1 MRPAKV
7 VLLLGCVAAAGV
19 SLGACREDEQGRV
32 LIFEKGVYLGKPD
45 TPVSEDA
52 RRALSAR
59 IQHQNERAGPQGG
72 GGSPSGAPPDVR
84 PPSGASLGPAPVPT
98 DTLRERIRRQSG
110 N

>member
-1 MRPAKV
+1 MRPAKF

-59 IQHQNERAGPQGG
+59 IQHQNERAGPKGG

-84 PPSGASLGPAPVPT
+84 PPAGAFTGSAPVPT
-98 DTLRERIRRQSG
+98 DVLRERMRRQSG

>member
-1 MRPAKV
+1 MRPAKF
-7 VLLLGCVAAAGV
+7 VLLLGCVVAAGA

-32 LIFEKGVYLGKPD
+32 LIYEKGVYLGKPD
-45 TPVSEDA
+45 TPISGDA

-59 IQHQNERAGPQGG
+59 IQQQNERAGPKGG

-84 PPSGASLGPAPVPT
+84 PPPGASSGSAPVPT
-98 DTLRERIRRQSG
+98 DILRERMRRQSG